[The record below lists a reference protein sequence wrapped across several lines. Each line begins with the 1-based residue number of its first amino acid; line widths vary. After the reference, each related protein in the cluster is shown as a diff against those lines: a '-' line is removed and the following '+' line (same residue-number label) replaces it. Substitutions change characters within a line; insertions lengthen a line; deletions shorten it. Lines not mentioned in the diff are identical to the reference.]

1 MEIWLGNWTFVSTV
15 PGPVLK
21 ESPVGECKAGSISCC
36 TVNATSS
43 AENGVP
49 SENETPLRNLKVI
62 CFPSFESFHDCASS
76 GSTACVCRFSRI
88 STPPVKYRID
98 TDASSSTF
106 SGSNVFGSECKQ
118 NRSSPPLCA
127 AAVPSPPKQTR
138 TNNRDRKSAPWKRVP
153 RVNNVEGPTP
163 NGMNEKFRR
172 HVMRPPPLALKA
184 QAETT

>member
-127 AAVPSPPKQTR
+127 AGWPATPKQTS
-138 TNNRDRKSAPWKRVP
+138 TNSTDRKSASRKTNP
-153 RVNNVEGPTP
+153 RVEDVEKRIP
-163 NGMNEKFRR
+163 NGTREK
-172 HVMRPPPLALKA
+172 
-184 QAETT
+184 